1 MFAGASRQQPVPPTT
16 TRTRRSGN
24 RQPSPPP
31 TAGPSTGI
39 GSSSLG
45 GGALFGNIGGRD
57 KTGYPQQRAGAEQQ
71 RERERE
77 HREQHQHTG
86 TSGAMELSEE
96 QKAEINEAVSFPAD
110 ITWSARVSRVYRTL
124 TDKFISLVSSF

>member
-1 MFAGASRQQPVPPTT
+1 MFAGASRQQPAPPTT

-57 KTGYPQQRAGAEQQ
+57 KTGYPQQQ

-86 TSGAMELSEE
+86 TGGAMELSEE
-96 QKAEINEAVSFPAD
+96 QKAEINEAVSFLTH
-110 ITWSARVSRVYRTL
+110 ITWIARVSRVYRTL
-124 TDKFISLVSSF
+124 TDKLISLVSSL

>member
-1 MFAGASRQQPVPPTT
+1 MFAGNRQPPAPPTT
-16 TRTRRSGN
+16 ARTRRSGN

-31 TAGPSTGI
+31 IAGPSAGI

-57 KTGYPQQRAGAEQQ
+57 KVGYSQQRAGAEQQ

-96 QKAEINEAVSFPAD
+96 QKAEINEAVSFFTCH
-110 ITWSARVSRVYRTL
+110 IERSCFEYLSN
-124 TDKFISLVSSF
+124 TD

>member
-1 MFAGASRQQPVPPTT
+1 MFTGNDRRPSAPPTS
-16 TRTRRSGN
+16 TRARRAN

-31 TAGPSTGI
+31 VAGPSTGV

-45 GGALFGNIGGRD
+45 GGALFGNLGSRD
-57 KTGYPQQRAGAEQQ
+57 KTSYPPQRSGTEQQ

-86 TSGAMELSEE
+86 TGGTMELSEE
-96 QKAEINEAVSFPAD
+96 QKAEINEAVSLS
-110 ITWSARVSRVYRTL
+110 IR
-124 TDKFISLVSSF
+124 ISNTN